1 MNLPAVFVRAGAAWN
16 GRPSELSK
24 YIPEIEA
31 GGLSVVGPVREDN
44 QDSIH
49 LPQPQSAPGSGLL
62 FAVAD
67 GFDQQLAQGFA
78 LELELAEHV
87 EYLIT

>member
-1 MNLPAVFVRAGAAWN
+1 MTKF
-16 GRPSELSK
+16 K
-24 YIPEIEA
+24 PEIES

-49 LPQPQSAPGSGLL
+49 LPNDGQAVMPGYL

-67 GFDQQLAQGFA
+67 GMGGYAHGGMASLLA
-78 LELELAEHV
+78 LETFLWHIGISKR
-87 EYLIT
+87 LINLQNITTRC